1 MDANAR
7 IRNLVMTSQSPRI
20 SCCVRFQGWGEM
32 PITRPDSAFVT
43 TSIWRKALAEKSQ
56 LAISVK
62 VTMSTLL
69 FTVAVMEYVPAVGG
83 KV

>member
-1 MDANAR
+1 
-7 IRNLVMTSQSPRI
+7 
-20 SCCVRFQGWGEM
+20 M